1 MSEAGLPGYVI
12 TTWTAMIAPAG
23 LPRAIVTKLNAGI
36 HRACTSPALQARL
49 ATQGAVCSTGSPE
62 QFAQFVKKEQVK
74 WGDIV
79 RKSGAKID

>member
-1 MSEAGLPGYVI
+1 MPEAGLRGYEI

-23 LPRAIVTKLNAGI
+23 LPKALVTKLNAEVQ
-36 HRACTSPALQARL
+36 RACTAPKVQAAL
-49 ATQGAVCSTGSPE
+49 ATQGAVCATGSPE